1 MRSEDYSTRTG
12 AQLLV
17 DILCIQGVDTIFC
30 VPGESYLAMLDALRD
45 TQDKIKLI
53 VCRHE
58 GAAANMADA
67 YGKLTGTPGICI
79 VTRGPGAAH
88 ASIGVHT
95 AKQDSTPMILL
106 IGQIER
112 EFVGREA
119 FQEIDY
125 RFMFAPLTK
134 WVAEIDRASR
144 VPELVSRAF
153 QTAVSGRPGP
163 VALALPEDMLTET
176 ATVADVRRYKVVR
189 AHPGPTDLIN
199 LHAMLARAQRPL
211 LLLGGGGWDQSACA
225 DIAAFAEA
233 NRLPTAV
240 AFRFQ
245 DLFDNRNELY
255 IGDVGLGINPRLALC
270 VRDADL
276 LLVVGPRLS
285 EATTGGYELLKPPRL
300 ERAQQ
305 LVHVHAD
312 PEELSRVY
320 QADLPINAGMSAFA
334 AAARQLDPVESTH
347 WQSWLTSARQSYLQ
361 HIAVPDIGL
370 CHSERFV
377 DMSQVVKY
385 LRERLPADAIIVNG
399 AGNYTTWIHRFYQ
412 YRTFRTQLA
421 PTSGAMGYGL
431 PAAIA
436 AKLQY
441 PERVVVAFA
450 GDGCFLMYGQ
460 ELATAMQYK
469 LNIVIL
475 VVNNFMYGTIRMH
488 QERKYPG
495 RVYGTELLNPDF
507 AAFAR
512 AFGAQGKI
520 VDRTEDF
527 PPAFEEALTAET
539 PWLLELRV
547 DPDVITPYARLSE
560 IRIEGMA
567 HQEQKG

>member
-1 MRSEDYSTRTG
+1 MRSDDYPVRTG

-17 DILCIQGVDTIFC
+17 DALRIQGVDTIFC
-30 VPGESYLAMLDALRD
+30 VPGESYLSALDALRD
-45 TQDKIKLI
+45 AREDIRLI

-58 GAAANMADA
+58 GAAANMAEA
-67 YGKLTGTPGICI
+67 YGKLTGTPGVCM

-88 ASIGVHT
+88 ASVGVHT

-106 IGQIER
+106 IGQVER
-112 EFVGREA
+112 EFAGREA
-119 FQEIDY
+119 FQEVDY
-125 RFMFAPLTK
+125 QFMFAPLTK
-134 WVAEIDRASR
+134 WVAQIDRASR

-163 VALALPEDMLTET
+163 VALALPEDMLAET
-176 ATVADVRRYKVVR
+176 AVVAETRRYEVVR
-189 AHPGPTDLIN
+189 AHPGPGDLHN
-199 LHAMLARAQRPL
+199 LFIMLARAQRPL
-211 LLLGGGGWDQSACA
+211 LLLGGGGWDQNACV

-255 IGDVGLGINPRLALC
+255 VGHVGLGINPSLAQC

-285 EATTGGYELLKPPRL
+285 EATTGGYELLKVPRL
-300 ERAQQ
+300 KEGQQ

-312 PEELSRVY
+312 PDELCRVY
-320 QADLPINAGMSAFA
+320 QADLPINAGMGAFA
-334 AAARQLDPVESTH
+334 AAARRLDPVKSTS
-347 WQSWLTSARQSYLQ
+347 WQSWLGAARQCYLD
-361 HIAVPDIGL
+361 HIAVPDQRS
-370 CHSERFV
+370 CCSNRFV
-377 DMSQVVKY
+377 DMAQVVAY
-385 LRERLPADAIIVNG
+385 LRERLPADAIIANG
-399 AGNYTTWIHRFYQ
+399 AGNYTAWIHRFYQ

-441 PERVVVAFA
+441 PRRVVVAFA

-460 ELATAMQYK
+460 ELATAMKYG
-469 LNIVIL
+469 LPIIIL

-488 QERKYPG
+488 QERNYPG
-495 RVYGTELLNPDF
+495 RVYGTDLVNPDF
-507 AAFAR
+507 AAFAQS
-512 AFGAQGKI
+512 FGAQGKI

-527 PPAFEEALTAET
+527 PAAFEEALTAET
-539 PWLLELRV
+539 PCLLELRV
-547 DPDVITPYARLSE
+547 DPDVITPSARLSE
-560 IRIEGMA
+560 IRLQTTA
-567 HQEQKG
+567 HADRAR